1 MEYGGYAYKQTKNR
15 AYNKEFSEMKEKSKV
30 NLIQASS
37 QSQALV
43 EEMKDMAGTYESLF
57 SRRAMKYRS
66 MGLNEKTLTEFF
78 TSGLFGIT
86 LPVLQ

>member
-43 EEMKDMAGTYESLF
+43 EEMKDM
-57 SRRAMKYRS
+57 
-66 MGLNEKTLTEFF
+66 
-78 TSGLFGIT
+78 
-86 LPVLQ
+86 